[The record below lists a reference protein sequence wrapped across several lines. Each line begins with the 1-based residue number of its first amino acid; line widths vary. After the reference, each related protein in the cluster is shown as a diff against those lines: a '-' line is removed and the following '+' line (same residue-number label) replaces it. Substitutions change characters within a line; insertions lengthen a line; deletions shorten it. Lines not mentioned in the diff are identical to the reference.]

1 MIKVRVKV
9 FANFRELIGSKEIE
23 LDLPEGSKVIDM
35 LRYIEAKFPKMK
47 LTDKSDRKMFIL
59 MKGGRWPELN
69 DPLED
74 GDSYALFPP
83 IGGG

>member
-23 LDLPEGSKVIDM
+23 LDLPEGSRVIDM
-35 LRYIEAKFPKMK
+35 LRYIEARYPKMK
-47 LTDKSDRKMFIL
+47 LMDRSDKRMYIL
-59 MKGGRWPELN
+59 MKGGRWPKLE
-69 DPLED
+69 DPLEN
-74 GDSYALFPP
+74 GDDYALFPP